1 MKFGKRIVILLS
13 QRGRYYRAGHKM
25 GCWLVSI
32 PLTLLTEDRQR
43 YENAGDGDFMALH
56 VLLVRINLITT
67 IFSAISLAINW

>member
-1 MKFGKRIVILLS
+1 
-13 QRGRYYRAGHKM
+13 M